1 MRIAGTPHQ
10 DTTLYMWGMKKG
22 YFAKNG
28 IDLEVRDTTFNE
40 QIEFTA
46 GGGCDIAMATVDEI
60 AAKSKNLNLANRR
73 VVYVMPA
80 WLFEGQIFVSRPE
93 LPSLSELK
101 QKYAPDEARRR
112 FFEQMRGK
120 IIAVPEGSSYD
131 QALRR
136 LIKTAGFELTDFR
149 FVNSQLE
156 AGINGLSDRNVALA
170 AAGIVERPEAERRG
184 YKVALD
190 SLDLEM
196 IVIAGFIVRADY
208 YKDHAE
214 AVDAFLGTWFTSVKE
229 ALAYPPENYEI
240 FRSYLSNRGAKVPT
254 FEEYERA
261 LHYTKFALSPD
272 EVRSMFLTDTAPAYW
287 RKPWDG
293 RVAQLRETGQ
303 ANQAPLNTK
312 DFVADEVI
320 SRLERHGAER

>member
-1 MRIAGTPHQ
+1 MRLNAKIWLAPSRQLRNNAPGMVSGIIRPIRYSKVFGKLTILTVSFLLSIAGCRRSFESTVDRTQLRIAGTPHQ
-10 DTTLYMWGMKKG
+10 DTTLYLWGMKKG
-22 YFAKNG
+22 YFAKEG
-28 IDLEVRDTTFNE
+28 VELDVRDTTFNE

-73 VVYVMPA
+73 VLYVMPA
-80 WLFEGQIFVSRPE
+80 WLFEGQIFVSRPD
-93 LPSLSELK
+93 LASLAELK
-101 QKYAPDEARRR
+101 QQYPVEEARRK

-136 LIKTAGFELTDFR
+136 LMNTAGFNANDFK

-156 AGINGLSDRNVALA
+156 TGINGLSDRNVALA

-184 YKVALD
+184 YKVSLD

-208 YKDHAE
+208 YKIHPDT
-214 AVDAFLGTWFTSVKE
+214 VDAFLQTWFVSVKE
-229 ALAYPPENYEI
+229 ALEHRTY
-240 FRSYLSNRGAKVPT
+240 RT
-254 FEEYERA
+254 
-261 LHYTKFALSPD
+261 
-272 EVRSMFLTDTAPAYW
+272 
-287 RKPWDG
+287 
-293 RVAQLRETGQ
+293 VAQKF
-303 ANQAPLNTK
+303 PLLTSMNG
-312 DFVADEVI
+312 
-320 SRLERHGAER
+320 L